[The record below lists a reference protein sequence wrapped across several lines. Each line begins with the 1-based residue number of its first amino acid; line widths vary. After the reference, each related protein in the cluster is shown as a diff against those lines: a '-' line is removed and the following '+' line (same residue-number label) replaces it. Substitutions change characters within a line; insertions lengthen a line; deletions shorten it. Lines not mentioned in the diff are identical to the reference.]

1 MYQIFPRLFLKEIF
15 MEPFVLT
22 SKVRSPSHFFRS
34 PGSNLPWPIQ
44 GVGEDWGGG
53 VKQSVQQGDQIMTEK
68 K

>member
-1 MYQIFPRLFLKEIF
+1 MYQIFPRLLLKKIF
-15 MEPFVLT
+15 MELFVLT